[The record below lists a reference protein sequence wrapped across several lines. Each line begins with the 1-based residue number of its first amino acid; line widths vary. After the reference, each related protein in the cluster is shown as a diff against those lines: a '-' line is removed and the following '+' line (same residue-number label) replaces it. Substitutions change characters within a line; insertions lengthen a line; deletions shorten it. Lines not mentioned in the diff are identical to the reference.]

1 MDRNRKPLWADALA
15 FPAQGPALFTLVL
28 LSLLRLL
35 AYVPAWG
42 WLLDLLLWVAMY
54 RYAVDVLWQSANGRD
69 DASEGYNA
77 DAGAGWAMLLAQ
89 FVLLVLAFAV
99 GHFLGPGAGLA
110 ALGLVAF
117 AMPGVCMSV
126 AMDGDWVHAINPAQ
140 WLTVAQRLGA
150 PYIELVFA
158 CLVFAGAQIYA
169 PLVVGQLLP
178 GPIAIVIYHFI
189 AQYLV
194 VAGFRAMGLTIFRNR
209 ALLDFEPNATLVRV
223 APRADPDAELLAEAE
238 RIVKLGDAPRAIAAL
253 AAAMDAR
260 AVSPG
265 VHVRYR
271 ALLAE
276 AGDRAAL
283 DAHAHRMIDIH
294 LAQDRHGDALAVLRD
309 ALAGDAAFLPRH
321 DEALSALARAAR
333 QAGDGPLALR
343 LIEAFRARHPK
354 HADGVELAV
363 LGSQL
368 LAREGRDADARAFL
382 ERARSDYARHPRVA
396 EIDAALAAQAP
407 KRNVA
412 ASSP

>member
-15 FPAQGPALFTLVL
+15 FPSQGPALLTLVV

-42 WLLDLLLWVAMY
+42 WLLDLLLWVALY

-77 DAGAGWAMLLAQ
+77 DTGAGWAMLLAQ
-89 FVLLVLAFAV
+89 LVLLVVAFGV

-110 ALGLVAF
+110 ALALVAF

-150 PYIELVFA
+150 PYVELVFA
-158 CLVFAGAQIYA
+158 CLVFAGAQIHA

-178 GPIAIVIYHFI
+178 GPIAIVVYHFI

-209 ALLDFEPNATLVRV
+209 RLLDFEPNAAIVRQEQR
-223 APRADPDAELLAEAE
+223 PDPDGQLLAEAA
-238 RIVKLGDAPRAIAAL
+238 RIVKLGDAPRAVATL
-253 AAAMDAR
+253 AAAIDAR

-265 VHVRYR
+265 VHARYR
-271 ALLAE
+271 ELLRD

-294 LAQDRHGDALAVLRD
+294 LAQDRPGDALLVLRD
-309 ALAGDAAFLPRH
+309 AIAGDAAFLPRH
-321 DEALSALARAAR
+321 DEALSALAHAAR
-333 QAGDGPLALR
+333 RAGDVPLALR

-363 LGSQL
+363 IGSQL

-382 ERARSDYARHPRVA
+382 ERARSDYARHPRIA
-396 EIDAALAAQAP
+396 EIDAALAAQGPRAGG
-407 KRNVA
+407 VTSA
-412 ASSP
+412 